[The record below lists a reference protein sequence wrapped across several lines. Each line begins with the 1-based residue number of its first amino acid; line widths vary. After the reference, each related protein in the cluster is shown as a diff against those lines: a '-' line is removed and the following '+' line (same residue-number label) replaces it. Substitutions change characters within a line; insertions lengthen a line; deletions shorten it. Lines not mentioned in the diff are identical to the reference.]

1 MDLSQHNP
9 RQKAAVKHTG
19 GPLLVLAGAGSG
31 KTSVITRKMA
41 YLIQVLEYP
50 ANKIYAVTFT
60 NKAAREMKERVDQ
73 LLDNGQGRGIQVGTF
88 HSFGLNFIRRELTA
102 LGMKKGFSILTV
114 TTSSAQ
120 RHDVRQRRGR

>member
-1 MDLSQHNP
+1 
-9 RQKAAVKHTG
+9 
-19 GPLLVLAGAGSG
+19 
-31 KTSVITRKMA
+31 MA

-88 HSFGLNFIRRELTA
+88 PSFGLNFIRRELTA
-102 LGMKKGFSILTV
+102 LGMKKVSRFWTV
-114 TTSSAQ
+114 TTSSAF
-120 RHDVRQRRGR
+120 